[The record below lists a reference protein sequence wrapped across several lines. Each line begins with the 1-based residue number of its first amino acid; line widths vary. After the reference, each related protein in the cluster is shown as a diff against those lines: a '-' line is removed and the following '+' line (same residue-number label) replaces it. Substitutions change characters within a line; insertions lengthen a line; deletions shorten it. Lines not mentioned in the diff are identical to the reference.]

1 MRWPFCAPIDG
12 LCIWWSRPSLLAD
25 KTILQGLYWTHFA
38 CHRKHSLNIHIR
50 FMTSQYSIT
59 HLQCSGLWMCIL
71 FRNCATEVIRGLD
84 NGNEGA
90 GRWHIITLCWDP
102 PRMCISWGDID
113 VFITELTTN
122 MAACLSHYRA
132 PCHQRG
138 PSPVAVSV
146 SSVPPPNP
154 RLALNNNKQAARE
167 FLINISAHNLGRNSI
182 HVCCL
187 QYFNILTVNVN

>member
-1 MRWPFCAPIDG
+1 
-12 LCIWWSRPSLLAD
+12 
-25 KTILQGLYWTHFA
+25 
-38 CHRKHSLNIHIR
+38 
-50 FMTSQYSIT
+50 
-59 HLQCSGLWMCIL
+59 MCLL

-167 FLINISAHNLGRNSI
+167 FLINISAHNLGPKM
-182 HVCCL
+182 HGKCL
-187 QYFNILTVNVN
+187 KYFNIIIIECVIKQKCCSNIQVETPYNLHNTMPCINVQ